1 MTIEELRAARRE
13 VGEKA
18 AEGRKKLDGK
28 FDAAIAEANGVAEIA
43 ENAEK
48 LLAHFDAEFEKKTG
62 FNRVDWAFLWTAVS
76 LQVIRQVIIN
86 KIASIDTERQ
96 LKAHDDKDIKGEER
110 AAKDKF
116 KNENLKEGESPKEGK
131 YKSWTH
137 ILYDSVPYDVT
148 KHTKDPLGMDNLPGL
163 DGNTHRR
170 RTFGHDPCL
179 GWIFGTANIITDTIS
194 LSNFQT
200 YRVYRTDPITGL
212 KGMGIAPGP
221 ISPITPFVE
230 SVESIREDR
239 KRLPAAIAA
248 QGIHLAS
255 DRYTKRMLPI
265 PMTTI
270 LPENICGALYDS
282 QWTEFTVAKKA
293 KEIIPSKFAAEAQFS
308 ILINMIIGLVHGIF
322 YDPREFPDRTLY
334 EVKTRKVILYS
345 NLIATSSNL
354 FQASIRAACE
364 DPTAAQSID
373 LGGLVVTLYRLMA
386 DTDFIRKA
394 KDMYTFGKID
404 ELVER
409 EMRNV

>member
-1 MTIEELRAARRE
+1 MTIEELRMARRE

-18 AEGRKKLDGK
+18 AEGRKKLDED
-28 FDAAIAEANGVAEIA
+28 FDSAIAEANGIAEIA
-43 ENAEK
+43 ENTEK
-48 LLAHFDAEFEKKTG
+48 LLAHFDAEFEEKTG
-62 FNRVDWAFLWTAVS
+62 FNRIDWTFLWTAVS

-96 LKAHDDKDIKGEER
+96 LKAHDDKDIKSEER

-116 KNENLKEGESPKEGK
+116 KNENLKDGESPKEGK

-148 KHTKDPLGMDNLPGL
+148 KHTKDVLGVGL

-200 YRVYRTDPITGL
+200 YRVYRADPITGL
-212 KGMGIAPGP
+212 KCMGIEPGQ
-221 ISPITPFVE
+221 ISFFTPFVE
-230 SVESIREDR
+230 AMESIREDR
-239 KRLPAAIAA
+239 MRLPAAIVA
-248 QGIHLAS
+248 QGKHLAS
-255 DRYTKRMLPI
+255 DRYTKKMLPI

-293 KEIIPSKFAAEAQFS
+293 KEIIPSKFASEAMFS
-308 ILINMIIGLVHGIF
+308 VLINMIIGLVHGIF

-394 KDMYTFGKID
+394 KDMYTFGKIE
-404 ELVER
+404 ELVEK